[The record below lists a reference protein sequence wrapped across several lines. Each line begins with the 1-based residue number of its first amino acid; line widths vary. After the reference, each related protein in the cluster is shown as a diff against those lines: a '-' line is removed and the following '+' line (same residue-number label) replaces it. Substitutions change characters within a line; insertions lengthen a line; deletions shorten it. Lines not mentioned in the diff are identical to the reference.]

1 MLYITTTVVIHP
13 QVYLIQLYVIT
24 VFSNLRNSDIFF
36 QYRGRRGRDRMWS
49 YGSCIYNYLC
59 IQYILPLKLYVRIPL
74 MAMCTRYNIM

>member
-36 QYRGRRGRDRMWS
+36 QYRGRRDRDRMAVVFTTTCVFS
-49 YGSCIYNYLC
+49 TYYH
-59 IQYILPLKLYVRIPL
+59 
-74 MAMCTRYNIM
+74 

>member
-36 QYRGRRGRDRMWS
+36 QYRGRRDRDRM
-49 YGSCIYNYLC
+49 
-59 IQYILPLKLYVRIPL
+59 
-74 MAMCTRYNIM
+74 